1 MEVGKLT
8 VHLRKNTGKGE
19 TRKLRTQGLVPGVCY
34 GSGLEGPL
42 SVIVNPKELKASLD
56 PARGRNTVIAVTV
69 QDGQQSAARLTAML
83 WEYQIDALRRNVT
96 HVDLIS
102 IDPNKAIEV
111 EVPIELMGKAIGT
124 VDGGQLHVERHT
136 LPVRCKP
143 ADIPVKF
150 QIDIAPLAIG
160 DALHVSDLKMP
171 PGVVAAIPESFTI
184 VTCVAPKAEKEAEAA
199 VPAEGALVEGAVP
212 ADGAAPAEGA
222 AAAAPGGKAPAAG
235 EKGAAAPAKGAAPA
249 KADEG
254 GKKGGKDKK

>member
-8 VHLRKNTGKGE
+8 VQLRKNISKGE

-34 GSGLEGPL
+34 GSNLSAPL
-42 SVIVNPKELKASLD
+42 SVVVNPKELKASLD
-56 PARGRNTVIAVTV
+56 PARGRNTVITVTV
-69 QDGQQSAARLTAML
+69 QDGQSQAAQITAML

-102 IDPNKAIEV
+102 IDPDKTIEV
-111 EVPIELMGKAIGT
+111 EVPVELMGKAIGT

-150 QIDIAPLAIG
+150 QIDISPLAIG

-171 PGVVAAIPESFTI
+171 PGVVAAIPESFTL

-212 ADGAAPAEGA
+212 GAEGAAPAEGA

-235 EKGAAAPAKGAAPA
+235 DKGAAAPAKGAAPA
-249 KADEG
+249 KADD
-254 GKKGGKDKK
+254 KKGGKDKK

>member
-1 MEVGKLT
+1 MEVGKLI
-8 VHLRKNTGKGE
+8 VHLRKNTSKGE

-34 GSGLEGPL
+34 GANLSAPL
-42 SVIVNPKELKASLD
+42 SVVVNPKELKSSLD
-56 PARGRNTVIAVTV
+56 PARGRNTVITVTV
-69 QDGQQSAARLTAML
+69 QDGQSEAARLTAML

-102 IDPNKAIEV
+102 IDPDKAIEV

-184 VTCVAPKAEKEAEAA
+184 VTCVAPKAEKEAETA
-199 VPAEGALVEGAVP
+199 VAAEGALVEGAVP
-212 ADGAAPAEGA
+212 GAEGAAPAEGA
-222 AAAAPGGKAPAAG
+222 AAAAGAKAPAAG
-235 EKGAAAPAKGAAPA
+235 EKGAAAPAKGAAAA
-249 KADEG
+249 KGDD
-254 GKKGGKDKK
+254 KKGGKDKK